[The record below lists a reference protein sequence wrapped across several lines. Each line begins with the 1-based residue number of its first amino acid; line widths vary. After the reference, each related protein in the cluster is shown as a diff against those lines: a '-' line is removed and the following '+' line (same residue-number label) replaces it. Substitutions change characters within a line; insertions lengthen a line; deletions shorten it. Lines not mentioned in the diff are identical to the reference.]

1 MLKIKESWDK
11 MRAVVTGD
19 ENKTSGTQWFWRWLF
34 YIMGLSTLA
43 LGLILNTKAQLGVSP
58 IISVAYS
65 TSVIAGWN
73 FGNATLVLYVLFV
86 IAEFVLKGKNRQW
99 IDVFQIV
106 LSVLFTRVINIF
118 DRYIDLDLSYMWQ
131 KLLVLLAAI
140 VCTGIGAAVS
150 VNMKF
155 VPNPGDGIVA
165 AVADRIH
172 RKMGITK
179 NIFDVCCIVCTVII
193 SLVFEGH
200 LVGIG
205 IGTICAMILVGRVIA
220 LFNHFL
226 LIPMANVA
234 GLAVPDQY
242 LDMDQLE
249 ELDEESRADKI

>member
-1 MLKIKESWDK
+1 
-11 MRAVVTGD
+11 MRALVTG
-19 ENKTSGTQWFWRWLF
+19 EKNKTNGIQWFWWWLF
-34 YIMGLSTLA
+34 YILGLATLA

-86 IAEFVLKGKNRQW
+86 IAEFILKGKNCQW

-106 LSVLFTRVINIF
+106 LSILFTRVINIF
-118 DRYIDLDLSYMWQ
+118 DRYINIDVTHMWQ

-140 VCTGIGAAVS
+140 ICTGIGAAVS

-172 RKMGITK
+172 KKMGITK
-179 NIFDVCCIVCTVII
+179 NIFDVGCIVCTVII
-193 SLVFEGH
+193 SLVFEH
-200 LVGIG
+200 RLVGIG

-226 LIPMANVA
+226 LIPMANMT

-242 LDMDQLE
+242 LDAIQIE
-249 ELDEESRADKI
+249 EVDEERRTAES

>member
-1 MLKIKESWDK
+1 
-11 MRAVVTGD
+11 MRAIVTGN
-19 ENKTSGTQWFWRWLF
+19 ENKTEGIQWFWRWLF
-34 YIMGLSTLA
+34 YILGLATLA

-86 IAEFVLKGKNRQW
+86 IAEFILKGKKRQW

-106 LSVLFTRVINIF
+106 LSILFTRVINIF
-118 DRYIDLDLSYMWQ
+118 DKYINIDVTHMWQ

-140 VCTGIGAAVS
+140 ICTGIGAAVS

-172 RKMGITK
+172 KKMGITK
-179 NIFDVCCIVCTVII
+179 NIFDVGCIICTVII
-193 SLVFEGH
+193 SLVFEH
-200 LVGIG
+200 KLVGIG

-220 LFNHFL
+220 LFNYFL
-226 LIPMANVA
+226 LIPMANVT

-242 LDMDQLE
+242 LDVKQLE
-249 ELDEESRADKI
+249 ELDEERRSEK

>member
-1 MLKIKESWDK
+1 M
-11 MRAVVTGD
+11 
-19 ENKTSGTQWFWRWLF
+19 QWFWRWLF
-34 YIMGLSTLA
+34 YILGLATLA

-86 IAEFVLKGKNRQW
+86 IAEFILKGKNRQW

-106 LSVLFTRVINIF
+106 LSILFTRVINIF
-118 DRYIDLDLSYMWQ
+118 DRYINIDVSHMRQ

-140 VCTGIGAAVS
+140 ICTGIGAAVS

-172 RKMGITK
+172 KKMGITK
-179 NIFDVCCIVCTVII
+179 NIFDVGCIICTVII
-193 SLVFEGH
+193 SLVFEH
-200 LVGIG
+200 RLVGIG

-226 LIPMANVA
+226 LIPMVNVT

-242 LDMDQLE
+242 LDAIQLE
-249 ELDEESRADKI
+249 EVDEARRAAES